1 MSWRPWVILGLLFV
15 AFVLNSVLVYHEK
28 VPLPNEGPEV
38 ERVEEKLRHLQYL
51 PTSRRNNFKEMGM
64 GDEQADAA
72 ANMVDR
78 YLKQKDKFKAMLA
91 DQGAEVGDA
100 FCSSDRVPQPYAVL
114 RYLVIEENERR
125 DVFDPAR
132 LITFEEQPWY
142 GLAPVDAVYNE
153 LERTDGRKA
162 DATLMGVSAL
172 LLGRESDALD
182 GNAPWSTGLM
192 GSWGF
197 KKLKREN
204 PTIEVMVLEYFSLM
218 HYLTELANTKDGI
231 CS

>member
-15 AFVLNSVLVYHEK
+15 AFVANSVLVFWEK
-28 VPLPNEGPEV
+28 VPAPNQGPEV
-38 ERVEEKLRHLQYL
+38 VRVDERLRHLQYL
-51 PTSRRNNFKEMGM
+51 PTSRRNNFKEMGFD
-64 GDEQADAA
+64 DELADACA
-72 ANMVDR
+72 SMIDR
-78 YLKQKDKFKAMLA
+78 YKGKKQKFTTMLTDHA
-91 DQGAEVGDA
+91 AEVGDA
-100 FCSSDRVPQPYAVL
+100 FCPSDRVPQPYAAL

-125 DVFDPAR
+125 DVIDPER
-132 LITFEEQPWY
+132 LIVFEEQPWY
-142 GLAPVDAVYNE
+142 PIAPVDAVYNQ

-192 GSWGF
+192 GTWGF
-197 KKLKREN
+197 TKLKREN
-204 PTIEVMVLEYFSLM
+204 PSIQVMVLQYFSLM
-218 HYLTELANTKDGI
+218 HYLTELANTKEGI